1 METKKDKKI
10 HGEGPEYASIGS
22 MGWKIGNLD
31 LETILELT
39 ELCNRYGLDTISTGS
54 YIAWAMEL
62 YQNGIIDE
70 KTIGF
75 PLDWG
80 DSKGIEKMIH
90 MIAKRE
96 GFGDLLAE
104 GSFARKRLGSEAAE
118 FLLQVKNLPFEM
130 TDERMTKSFALG
142 MATASRGA
150 CHMRSRP
157 SLDILRLPGP
167 LLEKLYGGEVDPDFT
182 SYRGK
187 GRMIW
192 WHELLYAVCD
202 SLGVCRFMTVFSSPH
217 APQYKEFSDLIYLST
232 GRRISEED
240 LKTNGERICTLER
253 RMLALSGM
261 DRRDDRL
268 PQRYFEPVPEGPAKG
283 HRIDPAG
290 FNQMLEEYYRLHGWD
305 ENGMPTKEGLKRLEI
320 PL

>member
-1 METKKDKKI
+1 
-10 HGEGPEYASIGS
+10 
-22 MGWKIGNLD
+22 
-31 LETILELT
+31 
-39 ELCNRYGLDTISTGS
+39 
-54 YIAWAMEL
+54 MEL
-62 YQNGIIDE
+62 YQNGMIDE

-75 PLDWG
+75 PLEWG
-80 DSKGIEKMIH
+80 DSKSIQKIIH
-90 MIAKRE
+90 LIAQRE
-96 GFGDLLAE
+96 GFGDLLAD
-104 GSFARKRLGSEAAE
+104 GSFAQERLAPKAGR

-157 SLDILRLPGP
+157 SLDILGLPAP

-182 SYRGK
+182 SYEGK

-217 APQYKEFSDLIYLST
+217 APQYKDFSDLIYLFS

-240 LKTNGERICTLER
+240 LKTIGERICTLER
-253 RMLALSGM
+253 RMLTLWGV
-261 DRRDDRL
+261 DRKADRL
-268 PQRYFEPVPEGPAKG
+268 PPRYFEPVPEGPAKG
-283 HRIDPAG
+283 HHMDPAG
-290 FNQMLEEYYRLHGWD
+290 FNKMLDEYYQLHGWD
-305 ENGMPTKEGLKRLEI
+305 DKGKPTEEGLKRLEI
-320 PL
+320 RL